1 MAIKKIYISLLS
13 LVLIAA
19 LGYVNRSAIVLK
31 ILPSAAT
38 KVMAADKIADLGNG
52 MHIALC
58 GAGGPM
64 PSSTR
69 SGPCVAVIANN
80 KMFVVDT
87 GSGGSRNLG
96 RMGFSTGSIEGVFLT
111 HFHSDHIDGLGELS
125 MTRWVTGTHK
135 EALPVFGPTGLES
148 VVEGFNHAYGQDAVY
163 RHAHHGDSVA
173 ALSGNGMSAK
183 SFDVPKDGTKVT
195 VYDQGGVTIEMF
207 SVDHKPISPA
217 VGYLFTYKGR
227 TALISGDTT
236 KNTNVELFSKNI
248 DLLVHEAL
256 SPELLRIMSESADAA
271 GNSSVSKIFHDVLD
285 YHTSPV
291 EAAEIARDAQA
302 QHLLYYHIV
311 PPLDI
316 PGLETLWLQGVE
328 EIFADYTLGEDGTLI
343 SLPANSKEI
352 INVRSGI

>member
-1 MAIKKIYISLLS
+1 MAIKKIYIFLSL
-13 LVLIAA
+13 LVLIAT

-38 KVMAADKIADLGNG
+38 KTMAADKIADLGDG

-80 KMFVVDT
+80 KMFVVDA

-96 RMGFSTGSIEGVFLT
+96 RMGFRTGSIDSVFLT
-111 HFHSDHIDGLGELS
+111 HFHSDHIDGLGELA
-125 MTRWVTGTHK
+125 MTRWVTGTHT
-135 EALPVFGPTGLES
+135 EPLPVFGPTGVEP

-173 ALSGNGMSAK
+173 ALSGTGMSHK
-183 SFDVPKDGTKVT
+183 SFVAPGDGEKVT
-195 VYDQGGVTIEMF
+195 VYDQGGVTVEMF

-248 DLLVHEAL
+248 DLLIHEAL
-256 SPELLRIMSESADAA
+256 SPELLTIMSESANAA
-271 GNSSVSKIFHDVLD
+271 GNASRSKIFHDVLD

-316 PGLETLWLQGVE
+316 PGLEAVWLKGVDE
-328 EIFADYTLGEDGTLI
+328 VFTHYTLGEDGTLI
-343 SLPANSKEI
+343 SLPANSTEI
-352 INVRSGI
+352 INIGSSL